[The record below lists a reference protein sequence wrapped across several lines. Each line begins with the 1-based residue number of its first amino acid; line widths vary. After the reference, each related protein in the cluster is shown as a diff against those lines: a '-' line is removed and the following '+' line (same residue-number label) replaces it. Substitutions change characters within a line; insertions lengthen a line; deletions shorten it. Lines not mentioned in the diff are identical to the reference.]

1 MNDDLNQ
8 VSQRTR
14 QYWFIDGLAELSV
27 GGTFIILGLYFYLQ
41 SILPSGSL
49 ILLTLQVGFV
59 VLLFGVI
66 FLSRYLV
73 NIFKSGLTFP
83 RTGYVSYKRASKKQ
97 RIISV
102 SITIIIASLNIALF
116 LSTPLSLNWI
126 PAITGLIVGIVWLI
140 LAVRVGLVRFY
151 LQSILSL
158 LLGVGLSLAR
168 LETYQSLAI
177 YYAVMG
183 IVLLIS
189 GGVTLAKYLR
199 QYPTSEK
206 DSPA

>member
-1 MNDDLNQ
+1 MNNDLDQ
-8 VSQRTR
+8 VTRRTR
-14 QYWFIDGLAELSV
+14 QYWFVDGLAELSV

-49 ILLTLQVGFV
+49 VLLTTQLGFV

-73 NIFKSGLTFP
+73 KKFKSRLTFP

-97 RIISV
+97 RIV
-102 SITIIIASLNIALF
+102 SASIAIIIASLNIALF
-116 LSTPLSLNWI
+116 LTTPLSLNWI

-140 LAVRVGLVRFY
+140 SAIRVGLIRFY

-168 LETYQSLAI
+168 LETYQSLAV
-177 YYAVMG
+177 YYAVVG

-189 GGVTLAKYLR
+189 GGATLAKYLHR
-199 QYPTSEK
+199 YPTSEN

>member
-8 VSQRTR
+8 VAQRTR
-14 QYWFIDGLAELSV
+14 QYWFIDGLAELSL
-27 GGTFIILGLYFYLQ
+27 GGTFVILGLYFYLQ
-41 SILPSGSL
+41 SILPSASL

-59 VLLFGVI
+59 VLLFGLI

-73 NIFKSGLTFP
+73 NKFKSDLTFP

-102 SITIIIASLNIALF
+102 SIAIIIASFNIALF

-140 LAVRVGLVRFY
+140 LAVRVGLIRFY

-199 QYPTSEK
+199 QHPTSEN

>member
-1 MNDDLNQ
+1 MNNDLDQ
-8 VSQRTR
+8 VTRRTR
-14 QYWFIDGLAELSV
+14 QYWFVDGLAELSV
-27 GGTFIILGLYFYLQ
+27 GGTFIVLGLYFYLQ
-41 SILPSGSL
+41 AILPSGSL
-49 ILLTLQVGFV
+49 VLLTIQLGFV

-73 NIFKSGLTFP
+73 KKFKSRLTFP

-97 RIISV
+97 RIV
-102 SITIIIASLNIALF
+102 SASIAIIIASLNIAVF

-140 LAVRVGLVRFY
+140 SAIRVGLIRFY

-168 LETYQSLAI
+168 LGTYQSLAI

-183 IVLLIS
+183 TVLLIS

-199 QYPTSEK
+199 QYPTSEN

>member
-1 MNDDLNQ
+1 
-8 VSQRTR
+8 
-14 QYWFIDGLAELSV
+14 
-27 GGTFIILGLYFYLQ
+27 
-41 SILPSGSL
+41 
-49 ILLTLQVGFV
+49 
-59 VLLFGVI
+59 
-66 FLSRYLV
+66 V
-73 NIFKSGLTFP
+73 NKFKSGLTFP

-102 SITIIIASLNIALF
+102 SIAIIIASLIIALF

-140 LAVRVGLVRFY
+140 SAVRVGLVRFY

-168 LETYQSLAI
+168 LETYQGLAI
-177 YYAVMG
+177 YFAAMG

>member
-1 MNDDLNQ
+1 
-8 VSQRTR
+8 VKK
-14 QYWFIDGLAELSV
+14 
-27 GGTFIILGLYFYLQ
+27 
-41 SILPSGSL
+41 
-49 ILLTLQVGFV
+49 
-59 VLLFGVI
+59 
-66 FLSRYLV
+66 
-73 NIFKSGLTFP
+73 FKSRLTFP

-102 SITIIIASLNIALF
+102 SIAIIIASLNIALF

-183 IVLLIS
+183 TVLLIS

-199 QYPTSEK
+199 QFPTSEN

>member
-1 MNDDLNQ
+1 MNDDLDQ
-8 VSQRTR
+8 VTRRTR
-14 QYWFIDGLAELSV
+14 QYWFVDGLAELSV
-27 GGTFIILGLYFYLQ
+27 GGTFIVLGLYFYLQ

-49 ILLTLQVGFV
+49 VLLTIQSGFV

-73 NIFKSGLTFP
+73 KKFKSRLTFP

-97 RIISV
+97 RIV
-102 SITIIIASLNIALF
+102 SASFAIIIASLNIALF
-116 LSTPLSLNWI
+116 LTTPLSLNWI

-140 LAVRVGLVRFY
+140 SATRVGLIRLY

-177 YYAVMG
+177 YYTVMG

-189 GGVTLAKYLR
+189 GGATLAKYLH
-199 QYPTSEK
+199 QYPTSEN

>member
-8 VSQRTR
+8 VAQRTH

-27 GGTFIILGLYFYLQ
+27 GGTLIILGLYFYLQ

-73 NIFKSGLTFP
+73 NKFKSGLTFP

-102 SITIIIASLNIALF
+102 SIAIIIASLIIALF

-140 LAVRVGLVRFY
+140 SAVRVGLVRFY

-168 LETYQSLAI
+168 LETYQGLAI
-177 YYAVMG
+177 YFAAMG

>member
-1 MNDDLNQ
+1 MNNDLDQ
-8 VSQRTR
+8 VTRRTR
-14 QYWFIDGLAELSV
+14 QYWFVDGLAELSV
-27 GGTFIILGLYFYLQ
+27 GGTFIVLGLYFYLQ

-49 ILLTLQVGFV
+49 VLLTIQLGFV

-73 NIFKSGLTFP
+73 KKFKSRLTFP

-97 RIISV
+97 RIV
-102 SITIIIASLNIALF
+102 SASIAIIIASLNIAVF

-140 LAVRVGLVRFY
+140 SAIRVGLIRFY

-168 LETYQSLAI
+168 LGTYQSLAI

-183 IVLLIS
+183 TVLLIS

-199 QYPTSEK
+199 QFPTSEN
-206 DSPA
+206 DSPT

>member
-8 VSQRTR
+8 VTRRVR
-14 QYWFIDGLAELSV
+14 QYWFADGLAELSV
-27 GGTFIILGLYFYLQ
+27 GGAFIVLGLYFYLQ
-41 SILPSGSL
+41 STLPSGSL
-49 ILLTLQVGFV
+49 VLLTIQAGFV

-73 NIFKSGLTFP
+73 SKFKARLTFP
-83 RTGYVSYKRASKKQ
+83 RTGYVSYNRASKKQ
-97 RIISV
+97 RIV
-102 SITIIIASLNIALF
+102 SAGTAILIVALNLALF
-116 LSTPLSLNWI
+116 LNTPLSLNWI

-140 LAVRVGLVRFY
+140 SAIRVGLIRFY

-168 LETYQSLAI
+168 LETYQSLAV
-177 YYAVMG
+177 YYAAMG

-199 QYPTSEK
+199 QYPTSEN

>member
-8 VSQRTR
+8 VTRRVR
-14 QYWFIDGLAELSV
+14 QYWFADGLAELSV
-27 GGTFIILGLYFYLQ
+27 GGAFIVLGLYFYLQ

-49 ILLTLQVGFV
+49 VLLTIQAGFV

-66 FLSRYLV
+66 FLSRYPV
-73 NIFKSGLTFP
+73 SKFKARLTFP
-83 RTGYVSYKRASKKQ
+83 RTGYVSYNRASKKQ
-97 RIISV
+97 RIV
-102 SITIIIASLNIALF
+102 SAGTAILIVALNLALF
-116 LSTPLSLNWI
+116 LNTPLSLNWI

-140 LAVRVGLVRFY
+140 SAIRVGLIRFY

-168 LETYQSLAI
+168 LETYQSLAV
-177 YYAVMG
+177 YYAAMG

-199 QYPTSEK
+199 QYPTSEN

>member
-1 MNDDLNQ
+1 MNNDLNQ
-8 VSQRTR
+8 VAQRTR
-14 QYWFIDGLAELSV
+14 QYWFIDGLTELSV
-27 GGTFIILGLYFYLQ
+27 GGTFVILGLYFYFQ
-41 SILPSGSL
+41 SILPSASL
-49 ILLTLQVGFV
+49 ILLTLQMGFV

-73 NIFKSGLTFP
+73 NKFKSGLTFP

-102 SITIIIASLNIALF
+102 SIAIIIASLIIALF

-140 LAVRVGLVRFY
+140 LAVRVGLIRFY

-199 QYPTSEK
+199 QHPTSEN